1 MLDKL
6 QAVEDK
12 YLELESLIS
21 DPDIIA
27 DMPKW
32 QKYNQ
37 EHAALTELVDKFREY
52 KKICKT
58 IDEDKAMF
66 DEDIDDDM
74 RHMLEDEVKE
84 LSARKEVLEG
94 EFPILL
100 LPKDPNDSKNVIMEI
115 RGGVGGEEAALFAGD
130 LFRMYSRYAEMQGWK
145 VEMLDANP
153 TELGG
158 FKEVSFCING
168 YGAYSKLKYES
179 GTHRV
184 QRVPQTESSG
194 RVHTS
199 AVTVAVLPEVEDV
212 EVDIKAN
219 ELRIDTYCASG
230 AGGQYVNRTETAVRI
245 THIPTGIVVQCQDE
259 KSQLKN
265 KEKAMR
271 VLRAKVQEQAQ
282 QAQNNEIAADR
293 KSQVGSGDRSE
304 RIRTYN
310 FPQGRVTDHRIG
322 LTLHKLDF
330 VLNGEIDEII
340 NALIT
345 ADLHITENELWFRT
359 SAGIFYNVICLL
371 FVLAAWYPARHCV
384 QTMITDENF
393 AQTWYVFWILPVIF
407 IGVNLFMIPKYRSTL
422 YTGRVLQCY
431 IVLSL
436 VLLIILLL
444 FYVMFLMMAVS
455 LNRNARLQQENHFLS
470 LQQERYENLCMAIE
484 EARQARHDIRH
495 HFVQLSSLAEQ
506 GDIEKIKEYLSAAT
520 GKISGYNLHFCE
532 NQAVDSV
539 FGYYS
544 TLAQKENIPFH
555 ALVSLPT
562 DLSID
567 EINLCLVFSN
577 LLENAIQASVKTEP
591 ARRKI
596 NVEVYPHHNHLLLI
610 HVENTF
616 DGKIQQKNN
625 IFQSS
630 KRSGNGIGIESVR
643 HITAK
648 NGGACDFTYEDGIF
662 SAKIMLRI

>member
-1 MLDKL
+1 MTDILRP
-6 QAVEDK
+6 V
-12 YLELESLIS
+12 LELSV
-21 DPDIIA
+21 II
-27 DMPKW
+27 P
-32 QKYNQ
+32 
-37 EHAALTELVDKFREY
+37 
-52 KKICKT
+52 
-58 IDEDKAMF
+58 
-66 DEDIDDDM
+66 
-74 RHMLEDEVKE
+74 
-84 LSARKEVLEG
+84 G
-94 EFPILL
+94 ILL
-100 LPKDPNDSKNVIMEI
+100 SYLPVKSYLRQTPLKLTAWLFPLLLGICIFGGAVCCTFHFPTRWILFPLLPVIMLI
-115 RGGVGGEEAALFAGD
+115 YHKTLKISVWKSVSIFLAVFAVFACVNS
-130 LFRMYSRYAEMQGWK
+130 LSR
-145 VEMLDANP
+145 
-153 TELGG
+153 
-158 FKEVSFCING
+158 
-168 YGAYSKLKYES
+168 
-179 GTHRV
+179 
-184 QRVPQTESSG
+184 
-194 RVHTS
+194 
-199 AVTVAVLPEVEDV
+199 AV
-212 EVDIKAN
+212 
-219 ELRIDTYCASG
+219 
-230 AGGQYVNRTETAVRI
+230 
-245 THIPTGIVVQCQDE
+245 
-259 KSQLKN
+259 
-265 KEKAMR
+265 
-271 VLRAKVQEQAQ
+271 
-282 QAQNNEIAADR
+282 
-293 KSQVGSGDRSE
+293 
-304 RIRTYN
+304 
-310 FPQGRVTDHRIG
+310 
-322 LTLHKLDF
+322 
-330 VLNGEIDEII
+330 

-384 QTMITDENF
+384 QTMIADENF

-407 IGVNLFMIPKYRSTL
+407 IGVNLFMIPKHRSTL

-484 EARQARHDIRH
+484 EAKQARHDIRH

-506 GDIEKIKEYLSAAT
+506 GDMEKIKKYLSAT
-520 GKISGYNLHFCE
+520 TEKISDYNLHFCE

-562 DLSID
+562 DFSID

-596 NVEVYPHHNHLLLI
+596 NAEVYPHHNHLLLI

-616 DGKIQQKNN
+616 DGKIQQENN

>member
-1 MLDKL
+1 MLIYHKTL
-6 QAVEDK
+6 KISVWKSVSIFLAVFAVFACVN
-12 YLELESLIS
+12 SL
-21 DPDIIA
+21 
-27 DMPKW
+27 
-32 QKYNQ
+32 
-37 EHAALTELVDKFREY
+37 
-52 KKICKT
+52 
-58 IDEDKAMF
+58 
-66 DEDIDDDM
+66 
-74 RHMLEDEVKE
+74 
-84 LSARKEVLEG
+84 
-94 EFPILL
+94 
-100 LPKDPNDSKNVIMEI
+100 
-115 RGGVGGEEAALFAGD
+115 
-130 LFRMYSRYAEMQGWK
+130 SR
-145 VEMLDANP
+145 
-153 TELGG
+153 
-158 FKEVSFCING
+158 
-168 YGAYSKLKYES
+168 
-179 GTHRV
+179 
-184 QRVPQTESSG
+184 
-194 RVHTS
+194 
-199 AVTVAVLPEVEDV
+199 AV
-212 EVDIKAN
+212 
-219 ELRIDTYCASG
+219 
-230 AGGQYVNRTETAVRI
+230 
-245 THIPTGIVVQCQDE
+245 
-259 KSQLKN
+259 
-265 KEKAMR
+265 
-271 VLRAKVQEQAQ
+271 
-282 QAQNNEIAADR
+282 
-293 KSQVGSGDRSE
+293 
-304 RIRTYN
+304 
-310 FPQGRVTDHRIG
+310 
-322 LTLHKLDF
+322 
-330 VLNGEIDEII
+330 

-359 SAGIFYNVICLL
+359 GAGIFYNLICLL
-371 FVLAAWYPARHCV
+371 FVLASWYPARHCV

-506 GDIEKIKEYLSAAT
+506 GDMEKIKKYLSAAT
-520 GKISGYNLHFCE
+520 GKISDYNLHFCE

-539 FGYYS
+539 FGHYS
-544 TLAQKENIPFH
+544 TLAERENIPFH
-555 ALVSLPT
+555 AMVSLPA

-577 LLENAIQASVKTEP
+577 LLENAIQASVKTDQ

-616 DGKIQQKNN
+616 DGKIRQENN

-643 HITAK
+643 HITDK
-648 NGGACDFTYEDGIF
+648 NGGICDFTYKDGIF

>member
-1 MLDKL
+1 
-6 QAVEDK
+6 
-12 YLELESLIS
+12 
-21 DPDIIA
+21 
-27 DMPKW
+27 
-32 QKYNQ
+32 
-37 EHAALTELVDKFREY
+37 
-52 KKICKT
+52 
-58 IDEDKAMF
+58 
-66 DEDIDDDM
+66 
-74 RHMLEDEVKE
+74 
-84 LSARKEVLEG
+84 
-94 EFPILL
+94 
-100 LPKDPNDSKNVIMEI
+100 
-115 RGGVGGEEAALFAGD
+115 
-130 LFRMYSRYAEMQGWK
+130 
-145 VEMLDANP
+145 MLDANP

-359 SAGIFYNVICLL
+359 GAGIFYNVICLL

-384 QTMITDENF
+384 QTMIADENF

-422 YTGRVLQCY
+422 YTGRSCSVILFSVLYC
-431 IVLSL
+431 S
-436 VLLIILLL
+436 
-444 FYVMFLMMAVS
+444 
-455 LNRNARLQQENHFLS
+455 
-470 LQQERYENLCMAIE
+470 
-484 EARQARHDIRH
+484 
-495 HFVQLSSLAEQ
+495 
-506 GDIEKIKEYLSAAT
+506 
-520 GKISGYNLHFCE
+520 
-532 NQAVDSV
+532 
-539 FGYYS
+539 
-544 TLAQKENIPFH
+544 
-555 ALVSLPT
+555 
-562 DLSID
+562 
-567 EINLCLVFSN
+567 
-577 LLENAIQASVKTEP
+577 
-591 ARRKI
+591 
-596 NVEVYPHHNHLLLI
+596 
-610 HVENTF
+610 
-616 DGKIQQKNN
+616 
-625 IFQSS
+625 
-630 KRSGNGIGIESVR
+630 
-643 HITAK
+643 
-648 NGGACDFTYEDGIF
+648 
-662 SAKIMLRI
+662 